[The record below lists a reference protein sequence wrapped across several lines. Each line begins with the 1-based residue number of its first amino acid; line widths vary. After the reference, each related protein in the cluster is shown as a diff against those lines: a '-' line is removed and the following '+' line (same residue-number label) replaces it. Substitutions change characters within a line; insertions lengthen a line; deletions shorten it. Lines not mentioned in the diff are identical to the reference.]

1 MASIGIVGAGIGGLT
16 TALAIART
24 HCHEVTL
31 YESTQV
37 GAAVPAPL
45 HLPPNATRVFKAL
58 GLEPQ
63 LLACAH
69 HAQRQQ
75 VRTGKQGFQ
84 LAELPL
90 GELALARYNAP
101 YLSMPQDRLTQ
112 LLASALTSSTAQH
125 NNHHCTDVNPEQGKV
140 HFRNGQ
146 QAQHDLVVIAD
157 GANSELRQQLGFE
170 TQATSTSQQLTMG
183 AIGNQADLPQK
194 LPSGL
199 NQWLGPNRW
208 FTHWPLDEQGAV
220 GFIAVSEPSTSQ
232 THLAEL
238 FGRWHPLVAAVI
250 EQASQLDSTP
260 VQSWQ
265 PMSTWQQGKVILL
278 GDAAHPLLPF
288 TDQSAALAIE
298 DAWVLSR
305 MLEQQEPKPLE
316 AASEYQRFRLRRCE
330 RMQHFAQAQSINLQT
345 PDQQAIWKRNIKLS
359 LGSRFLPEWALA
371 KFDWLYGYDCVRG
384 FH

>member
-31 YESTQV
+31 YESKQV
-37 GAAVPAPL
+37 GAAEPAPL
-45 HLPPNATRVFKAL
+45 HLPPNATRVLKAL

-69 HAQRQQ
+69 HAERQQ

-101 YLSMPQDRLTQ
+101 YLSMPQDQLLQ
-112 LLASALTSSTAQH
+112 LLAAALSNNITLH
-125 NNHHCTDVNPEQGKV
+125 NNHHCSQISSQQGRV
-140 HFRNGQ
+140 QFNNGY
-146 QAQHDLVVIAD
+146 QADHDLIVVAD
-157 GANSELRQQLGFE
+157 GANSALRQQLGFE
-170 TQATSTSQQLTMG
+170 AQATDTSQQLSVG
-183 AIGNQADLPQK
+183 AIDNEADLPQK

-220 GFIAVSEPSTSQ
+220 GFITVSEPSTSQ

-238 FGRWHPLVAAVI
+238 FTEWHPLVAAVI
-250 EQASQLDSTP
+250 EQAAQLESTP
-260 VQSWQ
+260 IQSWQ
-265 PMSTWQQGKVILL
+265 PMSNWQQGKVILL
-278 GDAAHPLLPF
+278 GDAAHPILPF

-305 MLEQQEPKPLE
+305 MLEQREPKPLE

-330 RMQHFAQAQSINLQT
+330 RMQQFAQAQSSSLQT

>member
-16 TALAIART
+16 TALAVART
-24 HCHEVTL
+24 HCHQVTV
-31 YESTQV
+31 YETKQV
-37 GAAVPAPL
+37 GVAEPAPL

-58 GLEPQ
+58 GLEAA
-63 LLACAH
+63 LLEQAH

-101 YLSMPQDRLTQ
+101 YLTMPQDQ
-112 LLASALTSSTAQH
+112 LIHLITTALPATITLH
-125 NNHHCTDVNPEQGKV
+125 NHHHCTQINAQQGTLE
-140 HFRNGQ
+140 FRNGH
-146 QAQHDLVVIAD
+146 QAEHDLIVIAD
-157 GANSELRQQLGFE
+157 GANSELRPQLKFDTRPQSTGQQLVVGVVDNR
-170 TQATSTSQQLTMG
+170 AT
-183 AIGNQADLPQK
+183 LPQQ

-199 NQWLGPNRW
+199 NQWLGPDRW
-208 FTHWPLDEQGAV
+208 FTHWPLDDQGGI
-220 GFIAVSEPSTSQ
+220 GFMTVSEPTATQ
-232 THLAEL
+232 AQLADV
-238 FGRWHPLVAAVI
+238 FNGWHPLVASVI
-250 EQASQLDSTP
+250 AQAHHFESTP
-260 VQSWQ
+260 ISIW
-265 PMSTWQQGKVILL
+265 PALKNWQQNKAVLL
-278 GDAAHPLLPF
+278 GDAAHPVLPF

-305 MLEQQEPKPLE
+305 MLEQQEHKPEE

-330 RMQHFAQAQSINLQT
+330 RVQLLAQAQGTNLQT
-345 PDQQAIWKRNIKLS
+345 PEQQAIWKRNIMLS